1 MIDFDYSTGMFNG
14 SQFVRLFPFVILQ
27 MSFISLGAAEP
38 FVPNYDEKLIPA
50 YTLPEALIANDGTS
64 VTTPE
69 EWMGRRAELLELFSE
84 HIYGKTPIGKPDGWK
99 ATLTKSP
106 VPFLNGLATL
116 EEVRID
122 LFGDPKQA
130 QLHLLVIKPASAAE
144 HPVPM
149 FLGINFNGNHT
160 VHESPLISVATCWV
174 PGGKE
179 EIEAG
184 WVIENR
190 ATEKGRGFKAS
201 RWSIQRMIESGVGL
215 ATFCYGD
222 IDPDFDDGFNNGIHA
237 ACGAPGEG
245 EWGSI
250 GAWAWGASR
259 AMDWLVTDPQV
270 DSKRVAIMGHSRLG
284 KTSLWAGAQD
294 ERFAMVISNNSGC
307 GGAALNR
314 RAVGETVGRITS
326 SFPHWFTPRFASY
339 ANKEGE
345 LPVDQHQLIALMA
358 PRLVYIASAVEDRWA
373 DPKGEFLAALGA
385 EPVYRL
391 FGKTG
396 LGLGESAESPPVN
409 HPVGEWIRYHIREGE
424 HDVTD
429 YDWEQYIKALLSLP
443 GS

>member
-1 MIDFDYSTGMFNG
+1 MFDFDYADGMFTG
-14 SQFVRLFPFVILQ
+14 SHFVRLFPFAILQ
-27 MSFISLGAAEP
+27 MSFSSLSAAEP

-50 YTLPEALIANDGTS
+50 YTLPAALIANDGSS

-69 EWMGRRAELLELFSE
+69 QWMGRRAELLELFSE
-84 HIYGKTPIGKPDGWK
+84 HVYGKTPIGKPNAWK
-99 ATLTKSP
+99 ATLTKPP
-106 VPFLNGLATL
+106 VPFLDGLATL

-122 LFGDPKQA
+122 LFGDAQQA
-130 QLHLLVIKPASAAE
+130 QLHLVVIKPVSAASK
-144 HPVPM
+144 PVPM
-149 FLGINFNGNHT
+149 FLGINGDGNHT
-160 VHESPLISVATCWV
+160 VHESPLISVASCWV
-174 PGGKE
+174 PAGKA

-184 WVIENR
+184 WVIDHR

-201 RWSIQRMIESGVGL
+201 RWSIQKMIESGVGL

-270 DSKRVAIMGHSRLG
+270 DAKRVAIMGHSRLG

-339 ANKEGE
+339 STREGE

-358 PRLVYIASAVEDRWA
+358 PRLVYVASAVEDRWA

-396 LGLGESAESPPVN
+396 LGLGESAESPPIN
-409 HPVGEWIRYHIREGE
+409 HPVGVWIRYHSREGE